1 MPLWCGPGALVCLCP
16 GAGGLWCRLGV
27 PMPLWCGPGALACLC
42 PGAGGLWLSGVLV
55 RCPGA
60 VVLWC
65 CGACGLCPGAGVVR
79 LCPSFYGPVV
89 PCCRRSRSSVVQ
101 GVGCLSFASGPM
113 ASEPA
118 PGLGFAR
125 FLLRTCKVGRGPCND
140 LLNDA
145 GPWNRANRLYSAFQ
159 KSVVTNLDTM
169 RFAQEFELKCKKPP
183 FGGLSSGANGPGL
196 GCIQAG

>member
-16 GAGGLWCRLGV
+16 GAGGLWCRLG
-27 PMPLWCGPGALACLC
+27 
-42 PGAGGLWLSGVLV
+42 GLWLSGVLV
-55 RCPGA
+55 LVP
-60 VVLWC
+60 WC
-65 CGACGLCPGAGVVR
+65 WCRPPVACGSWLVACGSWPVACGAGAGVVR

-159 KSVVTNLDTM
+159 KSVVTNLN
-169 RFAQEFELKCKKPP
+169 AKSPL
-183 FGGLSSGANGPGL
+183 SGAYRRALMVQG
-196 GCIQAG
+196 